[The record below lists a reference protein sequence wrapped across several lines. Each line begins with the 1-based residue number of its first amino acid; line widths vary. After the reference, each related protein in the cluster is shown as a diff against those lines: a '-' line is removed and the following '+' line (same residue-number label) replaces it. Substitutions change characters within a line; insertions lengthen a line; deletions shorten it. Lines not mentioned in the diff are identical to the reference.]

1 MIRIF
6 RYIALFEG
14 LTAVA
19 LFFVAMP
26 AKYWFDNPYLVP
38 PIGGLHGFAFIV
50 YMLAMAVCLPRR
62 GLSLCNWATTFVS
75 GFVPL
80 ASFFN
85 DRMLRRHETVA
96 A

>member
-26 AKYWFDNPYLVP
+26 AKYWFGNPTLVP
-38 PIGGLHGFAFIV
+38 PIGAIHGFAFV
-50 YMLAMAVCLPRR
+50 AYMLAMVVYLPGR
-62 GLSLCNWATTFVS
+62 GLSVRNWLTTFAS
-75 GFVPL
+75 GFVPG

-85 DRMLRRHETVA
+85 DRMLRRHELVA